1 MDQPALGLDRVSGR
15 FLAHVITAMY
25 SSADECVRCGTQV
38 RGWMVVVAV
47 VLVRD
52 DDGNVLVD
60 VRVAAESDLGMLE
73 RRLPMPASLIV
84 VRFRDSV
91 LMLFNGWRR
100 QWELPG
106 GRREPGET
114 ARQAAVRELVE
125 ETGIGSVDL
134 DFVAVAEVDLRRPS
148 RREYT
153 AMYRADLQVAPQLV
167 VNDEALAFLWWDP
180 QSSAT
185 EQMNP
190 IDAELARRTI
200 QPQSQ

>member
-1 MDQPALGLDRVSGR
+1 
-15 FLAHVITAMY
+15 
-25 SSADECVRCGTQV
+25 
-38 RGWMVVVAV
+38 MVVVAV
-47 VLVRD
+47 ISVRD

-60 VRVAAESDLGMLE
+60 VRFVAESDLGMLE
-73 RRLPMPASLIV
+73 RWLPMPASLIV
-84 VRFRDSV
+84 VRFEGSV

-106 GRREPGET
+106 GMREPGET
-114 ARQAAVRELVE
+114 ARQAAVRELAE

-148 RREYT
+148 RREHT
-153 AMYRADLQVAPQLV
+153 AMYRADLQVAPRLM

-180 QSSAT
+180 RSSAT

-190 IDAELARRTI
+190 IDAEIARHTI
-200 QPQSQ
+200 QPRRTN